1 VSVRRLLPLAVIA
14 FLLTAGQALAATQI
28 LPDLVEQ
35 TPANISASGGQL
47 TFDSEVVNRGNG
59 PLTIHGHRS
68 SASGNMTADQVI
80 NMSDGSTQTVGG
92 IGQLHYETSFGHQH
106 WHFMPFNHY
115 ELHKLD
121 GTLIGTDVK
130 QGFCLG
136 DNESHGGLNRVFTD
150 WCRQN
155 HPEAVEVTE
164 GLSPGF
170 GDKYQAGLEKQ
181 YIPINPT
188 QVPAGNY
195 TVVHR
200 VNPDHAVHETN
211 YGNNVASVE
220 VQISWSGSSA
230 SAKLL
235 KSCPGT
241 AVCGSPTN
249 PPPPPPPPTTTTSTT
264 TSTHTTSTSTHTTST
279 STQTVTTT
287 TTTTTT
293 PPTLTQNV
301 IPPISNDA
309 VGPQLSFTSSRSERF
324 RARSSALWLFASCN
338 EQCRITAQGSLLFGG
353 SARTLKSGVTTMT
366 LAPDTRAKLVLTL
379 RRSYRKAIR
388 RALAHHRRVRANVT
402 LTVLDESGN
411 RTTIV
416 RHLKLT
422 R

>member
-1 VSVRRLLPLAVIA
+1 VTARRLLPLTVTA
-14 FLLTAGQALAATQI
+14 FLLTAGQAFAATQL

-35 TPANISASGGQL
+35 TPATISASGGQL
-47 TFDSEVVNRGNG
+47 TFDSEVVNHGNG
-59 PLTIHGHRS
+59 PLTIHGHNP
-68 SASGNMTADQVI
+68 SGGLMTADQVI
-80 NMSDGSTQTVGG
+80 TMSDGSTQTVGG

-121 GTLIGTDVK
+121 GTQVGSDVK

-155 HPEAVEVTE
+155 HPEALDVTE
-164 GLSPGF
+164 GLSVGF

-188 QVPAGNY
+188 QVPAGDY
-195 TVVHR
+195 TIVHR
-200 VNPDHAVHETN
+200 VNPNHAVHETN

-220 VQISWSGSSA
+220 VHISWSGSSA
-230 SAKLL
+230 SAQLL
-235 KSCPGT
+235 KSCPGS

-249 PPPPPPPPTTTTSTT
+249 PPPTTTTTTTT
-264 TSTHTTSTSTHTTST
+264 TSTHTTSTSTHV
-279 STQTVTTT
+279 VTTT

-293 PPTLTQNV
+293 APPTLAPNV
-301 IPPISNDA
+301 IPPISNDSVA
-309 VGPQLSFTSSRSERF
+309 PKLSFMSSSSQRF
-324 RARSSALWLFASCN
+324 RARATALWLFANCN
-338 EQCRITAQGSLLFGG
+338 EECRITAQGTLLFGG

-366 LAPDTRAKLVLTL
+366 LAPDTRAKLVLPL
-379 RRSYRKAIR
+379 RRSYRTAIR
-388 RALAHHRRVRANVT
+388 RALLQHRPVRANVT

-411 RTTIV
+411 RTTVV

>member
-1 VSVRRLLPLAVIA
+1 VTARRLLPLTVTA
-14 FLLTAGQALAATQI
+14 FLLTAGQAFAATQL
-28 LPDLVEQ
+28 LPDLEQ
-35 TPANISASGGQL
+35 TPATISASGGQL
-47 TFDSEVVNRGNG
+47 TFDSEVVNHGNG
-59 PLTIHGHRS
+59 PLTIHGHNP
-68 SASGNMTADQVI
+68 SGGLMTADQVI
-80 NMSDGSTQTVGG
+80 TMSDGSTQTVGG

-121 GTLIGTDVK
+121 GTQVGSDVK

-155 HPEAVEVTE
+155 HPEALDVTE
-164 GLSPGF
+164 GLSVGF

-188 QVPAGNY
+188 QVPAGDY
-195 TVVHR
+195 TIVHR
-200 VNPDHAVHETN
+200 VNPNHAVHETN

-220 VQISWSGSSA
+220 VHISWSGSSA
-230 SAKLL
+230 SAQLL
-235 KSCPGT
+235 KSCPGS

-249 PPPPPPPPTTTTSTT
+249 PPPTTTTTTTT
-264 TSTHTTSTSTHTTST
+264 TSTHTTSTSTHV
-279 STQTVTTT
+279 VTTT
-287 TTTTTT
+287 TTTTTA
-293 PPTLTQNV
+293 PPTLAPNV
-301 IPPISNDA
+301 IPPISNDSVA
-309 VGPQLSFTSSRSERF
+309 PKLSFMSSSSQRF
-324 RARSSALWLFASCN
+324 RARATALWLFANCN
-338 EQCRITAQGSLLFGG
+338 EECRITAQGTLLFGG

-366 LAPDTRAKLVLTL
+366 LAPDTRAKLVLPL
-379 RRSYRKAIR
+379 RRSYRTAIR
-388 RALAHHRRVRANVT
+388 RALLQHRPVRANVT

-411 RTTIV
+411 RTTVV

>member
-1 VSVRRLLPLAVIA
+1 MTARRLLPLAVVA
-14 FLLTAGQALAATQI
+14 FLLTAGQAFAATEL
-28 LPDLVEQ
+28 LPNLVEQ

-47 TFDSEVVNRGNG
+47 TFDSEVVNKGNG
-59 PLTIHGHRS
+59 PLTIHGHRPS
-68 SASGNMTADQVI
+68 NNGQNMTADQII
-80 NMSDGSTQTVGG
+80 NMSDGSTETVGG

-121 GTLIGTDVK
+121 GTLVGTDVK

-155 HPEAVEVTE
+155 HPEALEVTE
-164 GLSPGF
+164 GLSVGF

-181 YIPINPT
+181 YIPVNPS
-188 QVPAGNY
+188 QVPAGDY

-211 YGNNVASVE
+211 YADNVASVE
-220 VQISWSGSSA
+220 VRISWSGNSA
-230 SAKLL
+230 SAQLL

-241 AVCGSPTN
+241 AVCGSPAN
-249 PPPPPPPPTTTTSTT
+249 PPPPTTTTTTTTT
-264 TSTHTTSTSTHTTST
+264 TSTHTQTNT
-279 STQTVTTT
+279 TQTVTTT
-287 TTTTTT
+287 TTTSTA
-293 PPTLTQNV
+293 PPTFTPNV
-301 IPPISNDA
+301 VPPISNDA
-309 VGPQLSFTSSRSERF
+309 VAPKLSFTSSRSQRF
-324 RARSSALWLFASCN
+324 HTRSSALWLFASCN
-338 EQCRITAQGSLLFGG
+338 EECRVTAQGTLSFGG
-353 SARTLKSGVTTMT
+353 SARTLRTGVTTMT
-366 LAPDTRAKLVLTL
+366 LAPDTRAKVVLTL
-379 RRSYRKAIR
+379 RRAYRKAIR
-388 RALAHHRRVRANVT
+388 RAVMHHRRVRASVT

-411 RTTIV
+411 RTSIV

>member
-1 VSVRRLLPLAVIA
+1 
-14 FLLTAGQALAATQI
+14 
-28 LPDLVEQ
+28 
-35 TPANISASGGQL
+35 
-47 TFDSEVVNRGNG
+47 
-59 PLTIHGHRS
+59 
-68 SASGNMTADQVI
+68 MTADQII

-121 GTLIGTDVK
+121 GTLVGKDVK

-150 WCRQN
+150 WCKQN
-155 HPEAVEVTE
+155 QPNATDVTE
-164 GLSPGF
+164 GLSVGF

-188 QVPAGNY
+188 QVPAGDY

-220 VQISWSGSSA
+220 VHISWSGSSA
-230 SAKLL
+230 SANLL

-241 AVCGSPTN
+241 AVCGSPTS
-249 PPPPPPPPTTTTSTT
+249 PPPPTTTTTTTT
-264 TSTHTTSTSTHTTST
+264 TSTHTSST

-287 TTTTTT
+287 TTTTTA
-293 PPTLTQNV
+293 PPTLAPNV
-301 IPPISNDA
+301 IPPITDA
-309 VGPQLSFTSSRSERF
+309 AAPKLSFTGSRSERF
-324 RARSSALWLFASCN
+324 RARGTALWLFTSCN
-338 EQCRITAQGSLLFGG
+338 EECRVTAQGTLSFGG
-353 SARTLKSGVTTMT
+353 SARTLKTGVTTMT
-366 LAPDTRAKLVLTL
+366 LAPNTRAKLVLNL

-388 RALAHHRRVRANVT
+388 RALRHHRPVRANVT

-411 RTTIV
+411 RTTVV
-416 RHLKLT
+416 RHLRLT

>member
-1 VSVRRLLPLAVIA
+1 VTLRRLVPLAVAA
-14 FLLTAGQALAATQI
+14 FLLTAGQAFAATQL

-35 TPANISASGGQL
+35 TPANVSASGGQL
-47 TFDSEVVNRGNG
+47 TFDSEVVNSGGGR
-59 PLTIHGHRS
+59 LTVHGHGRN
-68 SASGNMTADQVI
+68 AAGNMPADQI
-80 NMSDGSTQTVGG
+80 IDMSDGSAETVAN
-92 IGQLHYETSFGHQH
+92 IGELHYETSFGHQH

-121 GTLIGTDVK
+121 GTLVGTDVK

-136 DNESHGGLNRVFTD
+136 DNESHGGLNRFFTD

-155 HPEAVEVTE
+155 HPEATDVTE
-164 GLSPGF
+164 GLSQGF

-188 QVPAGNY
+188 QVPAGDY

-200 VNPDHAVHETN
+200 VNPNHAIHESN
-211 YGNNVASVE
+211 YGNNVASAE
-220 VQISWSGSSA
+220 VRISWSGNSA
-230 SAKLL
+230 SAQLL

-241 AVCGSPTN
+241 AVCGSPAN
-249 PPPPPPPPTTTTSTT
+249 PPPPTTTTTTTT
-264 TSTHTTSTSTHTTST
+264 TSTHTQTNT
-279 STQTVTTT
+279 TQTVTTT
-287 TTTTTT
+287 TTTTTA
-293 PPTLTQNV
+293 PPTFTPNV

-309 VGPQLSFTSSRSERF
+309 VAPKLSFTSSRSQRF
-324 RARSSALWLFASCN
+324 HARSSALWLFASCN
-338 EQCRITAQGSLLFGG
+338 EECRITAQGTLSFGG
-353 SARTLKSGVTTMT
+353 SARTLRSGVTTMT

-379 RRSYRKAIR
+379 RRAYRRAIR
-388 RALAHHRRVRANVT
+388 RAVMHHRRVRATVT

-411 RTTIV
+411 RTSSA